1 MSNQVDAQAD
11 GAANTLG
18 RKTFTE
24 RESNLLSE
32 AEQFFPGGTL
42 GGNALAPDARFVF
55 ERGDGS
61 RFWDAS
67 GNEYIDYVLGSGTF
81 FVGHAHPQIQAAV
94 ATQLKSG
101 TQFFA
106 YLNTTALDLAR
117 RLKTHIRCAE
127 RMRFTTAGSDSTFH
141 AIRLARGHTG
151 KNKLLKFEGAYHG
164 VHDYAQISTAPKR
177 QSNYPAG
184 IADTGGIPDAVKDL
198 MLVSPYNN
206 IEALRSIVEANH
218 KDIAAII
225 VEPIQRIIYPI
236 PGFLETIRELCTN
249 YGIVMILDEV
259 VTGFRY
265 GLGGAQDL
273 FGIEPD
279 LATYGKIVG
288 GGLPVGLVAGKAII
302 MDQAN
307 PSNKGKP
314 DYVYQNGTLQGH
326 MLGCAAGMAT
336 LDILES
342 PGVYERVNDMADRL
356 RKGLQVVFDRH
367 DMGILVFGDGP
378 MWHMLFTDEVPQ
390 NWSDILLAADPRM
403 ARLEAELLKAGMFV
417 LPGNRRFISIRH
429 TQDDLEA
436 TMDIVDQVCRKMKS
450 N

>member
-1 MSNQVDAQAD
+1 MDTVRPA
-11 GAANTLG
+11 GAADHLG
-18 RKTFTE
+18 RQHLSD
-24 RESNLLSE
+24 REIGLFAE
-32 AEQFFPGGTL
+32 AEDFFPGGAL

-81 FVGHAHPQIQAAV
+81 FVGHAHPQIQAAIARQV
-94 ATQLKSG
+94 TSG

-106 YLNTTALDLAR
+106 YLNTVALDYAR

-151 KNKLLKFEGAYHG
+151 KSKLLKFEGAYHG

-177 QSNYPAG
+177 HSNYPEG
-184 IADTGGIPDAVKDL
+184 IADTGGIPDVVKDL
-198 MLVSPYNN
+198 MLVLPYND
-206 IEALRSIVEANH
+206 IDALRAVVAANH
-218 KDIAAII
+218 QDIAAII

-236 PGFLETIRELCTN
+236 PGFLETIRELCTTYN
-249 YGIVMILDEV
+249 IVMILDEV

-279 LATYGKIVG
+279 LATYGKIMG
-288 GGLPVGLVAGKAII
+288 GGLPVGLVAGKAGI

-307 PSNKGKP
+307 PSNKGNAG
-314 DYVYQNGTLQGH
+314 YVYQNGTLQGH

-336 LDILES
+336 LDILEA
-342 PGVYERVNDMADRL
+342 PGVYEAVNDMADKL
-356 RKGLQVVFDRH
+356 RAGLQEVFDRH
-367 DMGILVFGDGP
+367 DMGLLVFGAGP
-378 MWHMLFTDEVPQ
+378 MWHMLFTEKVPQ
-390 NWSDILLAADPRM
+390 NWSEVLGAANPRM
-403 ARLEAELLKAGMFV
+403 ARMEAEFLKAGMFV

-429 TQDDLEA
+429 TDDDLEA
-436 TMDIVDQVCRKMKS
+436 TMDIADRVCRKLKAD
-450 N
+450 